1 MDYFQGI
8 DWLMRTKLFCR
19 TVIADGIVSLF
30 GCGGGDSNTASAPT
44 TAAPSTTI
52 SGTAASG
59 APFAGATV
67 TLTDANGTQ
76 RSATAASDGRF
87 TLDASG
93 LTAPFALNATGT
105 VSDAP
110 TTLIAVSAEGPEE
123 GERKTLNVTPLT
135 TAVAALLSDNNDP
148 LDLTDPAKLK
158 AKATPAQIQ
167 AIVAALRSI
176 LGEVVASTGA
186 SASTFDPMTTAFNAD
201 RTGLDAVLDA
211 IKVSLS
217 DRGVELTNAFIP
229 IPENG
234 SDLTG
239 TASPTVVLTK
249 ADLAN
254 PPAPLAAPT
263 VSIATITALIDTW
276 RDEINACFAQPAA
289 NRVTLDGNGVVT
301 GLQGACAQ
309 VRGFDPSYK
318 SNGFTLLQRF
328 GSLLSDPEMDGAK
341 FAWPEVLTLVKT
353 DTGQVH
359 AVFRVFYQRRD
370 GNTNHLLDVAQKIAT
385 VSASDSGWRVD
396 GNQRDYD
403 AAVEA
408 RVARIVALRPG
419 GKEEYRSGLRLYFNP
434 GGPNASDVT
443 DGKSHR
449 AGLAGRRRRAWQI
462 ERLRYRELSVDPEQN
477 RDAQCFRHQRGN
489 RGRFL
494 LRCGIRRQRVLYLA
508 RLAGKLERRTAGG
521 FLGLAA
527 THGLQVRGISERDRQ
542 ESGILYPR
550 NDRADCAGACES
562 AALERFERSRE
573 RVS

>member
-1 MDYFQGI
+1 
-8 DWLMRTKLFCR
+8 MRTKLFCR
-19 TVIADGIVSLF
+19 TVISASIVSLF

-110 TTLIAVSAEGPEE
+110 TTLIAVSAEGPKE

-217 DRGVELTNAFIP
+217 DRGVELTMRLSRSPKTAATRPARQVLPWCSPKHTWPIRPHRLPRPRSRSPPSPPSSIP
-229 IPENG
+229 GATRSMRVLRNRRP
-234 SDLTG
+234 
-239 TASPTVVLTK
+239 TASPLMAMVWSPGSK
-249 ADLAN
+249 
-254 PPAPLAAPT
+254 
-263 VSIATITALIDTW
+263 
-276 RDEINACFAQPAA
+276 
-289 NRVTLDGNGVVT
+289 
-301 GLQGACAQ
+301 
-309 VRGFDPSYK
+309 VR
-318 SNGFTLLQRF
+318 
-328 GSLLSDPEMDGAK
+328 A
-341 FAWPEVLTLVKT
+341 
-353 DTGQVH
+353 
-359 AVFRVFYQRRD
+359 RR
-370 GNTNHLLDVAQKIAT
+370 
-385 VSASDSGWRVD
+385 
-396 GNQRDYD
+396 
-403 AAVEA
+403 
-408 RVARIVALRPG
+408 
-419 GKEEYRSGLRLYFNP
+419 
-434 GGPNASDVT
+434 
-443 DGKSHR
+443 
-449 AGLAGRRRRAWQI
+449 
-462 ERLRYRELSVDPEQN
+462 
-477 RDAQCFRHQRGN
+477 
-489 RGRFL
+489 
-494 LRCGIRRQRVLYLA
+494 
-508 RLAGKLERRTAGG
+508 
-521 FLGLAA
+521 
-527 THGLQVRGISERDRQ
+527 
-542 ESGILYPR
+542 
-550 NDRADCAGACES
+550 
-562 AALERFERSRE
+562 
-573 RVS
+573 